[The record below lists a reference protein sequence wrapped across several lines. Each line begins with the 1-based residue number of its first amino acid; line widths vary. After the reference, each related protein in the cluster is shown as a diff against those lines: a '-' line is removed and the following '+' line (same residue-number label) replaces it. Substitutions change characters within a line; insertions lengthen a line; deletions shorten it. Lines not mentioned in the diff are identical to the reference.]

1 MVKTA
6 EAEIWSNKQSDV
18 GCQWIRQPLL
28 HLDAAGCS
36 RVPLANGLIPKLLNE
51 LASILRGSKST
62 LWISCLV
69 CCFYLMHK
77 LQKSYNGKLHT
88 HHECAISN
96 IGQIKD

>member
-6 EAEIWSNKQSDV
+6 ETEIWSNKQSDV

-51 LASILRGSKST
+51 LASIL
-62 LWISCLV
+62 
-69 CCFYLMHK
+69 
-77 LQKSYNGKLHT
+77 
-88 HHECAISN
+88 
-96 IGQIKD
+96 